1 MKSVGSFTIDELR
14 NGLDARTS
22 KFARRLLAETGT
34 YEDFLDGL
42 YEELEDC
49 LKRIEEDPKVHRD
62 DSEDRISREIINML
76 SRWYDASHDEL
87 IGGHSDIVVRGPR
100 GFLWVAEAKIHGG
113 YDYMLKGFQQLTTR
127 YMRGTP
133 NADQGALLM
142 YIRNGDTAGVV
153 EKWAAK
159 IDAESLTNYERVPC
173 PVRQELGF
181 RTSHRHASSGRPV
194 LVRHIGISMH
204 WDPQDV

>member
-14 NGLDARTS
+14 NGLDPRSS
-22 KFARRLLAETGT
+22 KFARRLLAEMGT
-34 YEDFLDGL
+34 YEDFLEGL

-49 LKRIEEDPKVHRD
+49 VKRIEEDPKVHVN
-62 DSEDRISREIINML
+62 DSEDRVSREIINML

-159 IDAESLTNYERVPC
+159 IDAESLTNYERMAC

-181 RTSHRHASSGRPV
+181 RTSHRHSSSGRPV
-194 LVRHIGISMH
+194 LIRHIGISMH